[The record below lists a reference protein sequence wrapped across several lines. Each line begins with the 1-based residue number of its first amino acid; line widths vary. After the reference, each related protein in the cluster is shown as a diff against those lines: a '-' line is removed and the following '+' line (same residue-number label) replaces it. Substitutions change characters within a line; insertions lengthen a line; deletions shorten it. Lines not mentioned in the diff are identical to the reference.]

1 MSPRSIVGRDTAGSA
16 NSTTRNFNDTRQPVH
31 DTARRVTPTDELIKD
46 LTPEQAEVLLKR
58 ASLSNCEWSERSLAA
73 VAIDEFLKRHKAY
86 LNNDHNK
93 AEIVFYLQQHN
104 LPTTLASLESAYY
117 SLVRAGL
124 LSIDQPEFNKEEGA
138 RR

>member
-1 MSPRSIVGRDTAGSA
+1 MIQSNPF
-16 NSTTRNFNDTRQPVH
+16 TTPPIE
-31 DTARRVTPTDELIKD
+31 VTPTDELIKD

-58 ASLSNCEWSERSLAA
+58 ASLSNREWSERSLAA

-86 LNNDHNK
+86 LNNDGNK
-93 AEIVFYLQQHN
+93 SQIEFYLKQHG

-124 LSIDQPEFNKEEGA
+124 LSIDKSQYKKEEA
-138 RR
+138 ERSA